1 MYNKKSLIE
10 IKKWL
15 QILNQIQKHTQEYLD
30 GNGEKGELV
39 FNKFFI
45 GERVLAHLNHFCF
58 LALLPTTTAYFIYQS
73 QLFVLIVMIIFSCN
87 VDVFTSAKI
96 CEDAKLI
103 CRTPKLINESEDV
116 FLQYP
121 VYVISGAVIVVVVDA
136 YLF

>member
-45 GERVLAHLNHFCF
+45 GERVLVHLNHFWF

-87 VDVFTSAKI
+87 VDVFTSASCI
-96 CEDAKLI
+96 LDA
-103 CRTPKLINESEDV
+103 
-116 FLQYP
+116 
-121 VYVISGAVIVVVVDA
+121 
-136 YLF
+136 